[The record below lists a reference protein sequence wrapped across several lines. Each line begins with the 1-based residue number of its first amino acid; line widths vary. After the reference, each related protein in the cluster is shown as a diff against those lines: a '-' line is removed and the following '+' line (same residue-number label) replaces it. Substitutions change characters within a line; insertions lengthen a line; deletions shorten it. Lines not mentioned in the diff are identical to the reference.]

1 MKIDL
6 REIPVYWINLDTATK
21 NAERMTKM
29 FEKLGFKNTIRK
41 SARVIPSPPDTIP
54 SNKHYVGC
62 AQSHIDIFEL
72 SDLKTPFLILEDDAE
87 VIEENFNPI
96 LEVPDETDALYLGV
110 SIGNRG
116 YTCIQYNTEYKRIAG
131 ILATHAILY
140 TSERYRK
147 DAIIMSKDLVYN
159 RHTPF
164 DVGCAFLQRYFQVL
178 TPNKPVFYQADAADS
193 ANKWEYLTKCELEIR
208 T

>member
-41 SARVIPSPPDTIP
+41 SARVIAAPPNTIP

-62 AQSHIDIFEL
+62 AQSHIDIFEIE
-72 SDLKTPFLILEDDAE
+72 DLKTPFLILEDDAE
-87 VIEENFNPI
+87 VIDENFNPI
-96 LEVPDETDALYLGV
+96 IDLSDEIDAIYLGV
-110 SIGNRG
+110 SVGNRG
-116 YTCIQYNTEYKRIAG
+116 YICMQYNTDYKRIAG

-147 DAIIMSKDLVYN
+147 EVTKISKDLVYN

-164 DVGCAFLQRYFQVL
+164 DVGCAFLQRHFNII
-178 TPNKPVFYQADAADS
+178 TPNKPVFYQADAAES

-208 T
+208 L

>member
-41 SARVIPSPPDTIP
+41 SARVIAAPPNTIP

-62 AQSHIDIFEL
+62 AQSHIDIFEIE
-72 SDLKTPFLILEDDAE
+72 DLKTPFLILEDDAE
-87 VIEENFNPI
+87 VTENFNCI
-96 LEVPDETDALYLGV
+96 LDIPDETDSIYLGV
-110 SIGNRG
+110 STGNRG
-116 YTCIQYNTEYKRIAG
+116 YSCARYNDQYKRIAG
-131 ILATHAILY
+131 VLATHAILY

-147 DAIIMSKDLVYN
+147 AVSDMAKLFVYK

-164 DVGCAFLQRYFQVL
+164 DVACAYLQNFNNVL
-178 TPNKPVFYQADAADS
+178 TPNKVYFYQTNEAES
-193 ANKWEYLTKCELEIR
+193 ANKWEHLTNCELEINS
-208 T
+208 